1 MNIEFNITNI
11 VIVVFGGKD
20 KKYFTYKYF
29 RPFFN

>member
-1 MNIEFNITNI
+1 MNIEFNITN
-11 VIVVFGGKD
+11 IVVFGGKD